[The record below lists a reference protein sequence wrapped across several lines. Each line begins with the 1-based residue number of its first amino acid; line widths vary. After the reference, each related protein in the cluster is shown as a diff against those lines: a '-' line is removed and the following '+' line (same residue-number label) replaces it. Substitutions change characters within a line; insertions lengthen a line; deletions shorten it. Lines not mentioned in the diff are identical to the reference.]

1 MPSEPVSSPFISCED
16 LLPPVLGVFN
26 IYATITSVPL
36 LCVPLSSLLK
46 SAHLHDVKQRAPFI
60 HQALRAWLVT
70 LTLLFFTN
78 LSGHA
83 LGGHLCIRLHEV
95 MTAVQGLWHS
105 CWINAMRR
113 REGWRSVPDHAGF
126 VAAAIATASVAACAS
141 GLGEALGAG
150 GHETATGIVMALTGP
165 YIVGNHGA
173 LAWKDAHAWKLF
185 MRSCAGL
192 VLMLSLT
199 GPHGLEKQICH
210 LSGSIVYHA
219 VVDHACIVCLF
230 GGVAKNAVHLT
241 NLAAAKMATL

>member
-1 MPSEPVSSPFISCED
+1 M
-16 LLPPVLGVFN
+16 
-26 IYATITSVPL
+26 
-36 LCVPLSSLLK
+36 
-46 SAHLHDVKQRAPFI
+46 R
-60 HQALRAWLVT
+60 
-70 LTLLFFTN
+70 
-78 LSGHA
+78 
-83 LGGHLCIRLHEV
+83 IRGDQFLEK
-95 MTAVQGLWHS
+95 
-105 CWINAMRR
+105 CRR
-113 REGWRSVPDHAGF
+113 VRESRVYR
-126 VAAAIATASVAACAS
+126 
-141 GLGEALGAG
+141 
-150 GHETATGIVMALTGP
+150 